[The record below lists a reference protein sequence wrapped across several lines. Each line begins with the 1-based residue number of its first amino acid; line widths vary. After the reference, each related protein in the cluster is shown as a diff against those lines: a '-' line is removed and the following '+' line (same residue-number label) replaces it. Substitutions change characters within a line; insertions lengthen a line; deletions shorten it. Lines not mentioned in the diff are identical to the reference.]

1 VAVIVGGGGKTGFSL
16 HHAPPRQTS
25 PPPPPLTYTSQ
36 LITLWYYR
44 VPLRHDRRAPVNAHA
59 LHRYS
64 GKSKCRRR
72 RRRTGKPDR
81 SAAAAEWGRHP
92 TLAAPLRA
100 RVCTIILLS

>member
-1 VAVIVGGGGKTGFSL
+1 MGAATAAAAAEEKWRRSSAVAGKLVFPFTTV
-16 HHAPPRQTS
+16 AAV
-25 PPPPPLTYTSQ
+25 Q
-36 LITLWYYR
+36 LYQQFITLWYYR
-44 VPLRHDRRAPVNAHA
+44 VPLRHDCRAPVNTHA

-64 GKSKCRRR
+64 GKSKC

-100 RVCTIILLS
+100 RVQ